1 MGMNQKDIKIID
13 TFKHQSIAV
22 IGDIILDE
30 YVWGDVERI
39 CPEAPVPVVKVQKRN
54 YVLGGAANVAHNIRT
69 LGGQVSL
76 LGVLGADSAGIRTLD
91 ILKEK
96 QIEVKG
102 ISIEKER
109 PRSED
114 HTSA

>member
-54 YVLGGAANVAHNIRT
+54 HVLGGAANVAHNIRT
-69 LGGQVSL
+69 LGGNVCL
-76 LGVLGADSAGIRTLD
+76 LGVVGSDVGGSRVLHV
-91 ILKEK
+91 LKEK
-96 QIEVKG
+96 NIEVEG
-102 ISIEKER
+102 LS
-109 PRSED
+109 
-114 HTSA
+114 